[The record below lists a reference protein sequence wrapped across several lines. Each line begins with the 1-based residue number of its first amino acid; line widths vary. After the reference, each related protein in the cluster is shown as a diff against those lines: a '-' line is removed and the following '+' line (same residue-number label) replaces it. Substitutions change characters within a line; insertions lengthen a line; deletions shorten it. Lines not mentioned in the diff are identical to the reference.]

1 MPREELIKFWKLSG
15 TYSQYHS
22 VVNTVIGAFCCD
34 WWASCCRT
42 GPLCLSMTAGT
53 MVNTVSIYFTYILLI
68 YNNTAPLRDV
78 TSTSWYLAKKLLVF

>member
-1 MPREELIKFWKLSG
+1 
-15 TYSQYHS
+15 
-22 VVNTVIGAFCCD
+22 
-34 WWASCCRT
+34 
-42 GPLCLSMTAGT
+42 MTAGT